1 MNSRRR
7 AAAKAPLAISLLWV
21 ALALVAAVPPARAQE
36 QGVPRRPRGPAAG
49 PVIKLPRGEGTPAD
63 EQAQTADAQRAA
75 PPAAPQKW
83 EYCTVTGNMFKA
95 REAGLSTRHVPAAHI
110 HYQSNHGE
118 EVEGA
123 THDLAILN
131 ALAKLGEDGWELVGV
146 RETFKLSEG
155 TGGSTPILYLK
166 RPKRQE

>member
-1 MNSRRR
+1 MNFRRR
-7 AAAKAPLAISLLWV
+7 AAATAPLAVSLLWSV
-21 ALALVAAVPPARAQE
+21 LALAAAPLVRAQE
-36 QGVPRRPRGPAAG
+36 QEGPRRPRGPAAG
-49 PVIKLPRGEGTPAD
+49 PDIKLPRGEGTPAG
-63 EQAQTADAQRAA
+63 EQAQTPDAQRAA
-75 PPAAPQKW
+75 QPAAPQKW

-110 HYQSNHGE
+110 HYQSNNGE

-131 ALAKLGEDGWELVGV
+131 ALAKLGEDGWELVAV

-155 TGGSTPILYLK
+155 TGGSTPIFYLK
-166 RPKRQE
+166 RLKKQQE